1 MRHGPEWKSN
11 SHSTVYNLLVVA
23 LESLNSFVFQSNY
36 QISGFELF
44 RLARQPEVMEPA
56 SLLLDE
62 LTRHP
67 ILYNTSLLQD
77 HDLIKP
83 HDHFKSMANHD
94 IGQTL

>member
-1 MRHGPEWKSN
+1 
-11 SHSTVYNLLVVA
+11 
-23 LESLNSFVFQSNY
+23 
-36 QISGFELF
+36 
-44 RLARQPEVMEPA
+44 MEPA